1 MWSGI
6 MSTLRLRRLRGV
18 SLIEVMFAVALMGVT
33 ALGVIAAQLWI
44 AREARAAA
52 LREHAVLV
60 ADAVAEAARAPVVG
74 DVGLQQWKARAA
86 SLLPQGDATISES
99 GGGVSFA
106 RVTWSAVSNLPASV
120 VAVDKPASCGDAALP
135 AGVACIAMA
144 FVQ

>member
-6 MSTLRLRRLRGV
+6 MSTVRLRRLRGV
-18 SLIEVMFAVALMGVT
+18 SLIEVMLAIALMAVT

-44 AREARAAA
+44 AREGRAAA
-52 LREHAVLV
+52 LREHAILV
-60 ADAVAEAARAPVVG
+60 ADAVAEAARAPVSG
-74 DVGLQQWKARAA
+74 DAGLQQWKARAA
-86 SLLPQGDATISES
+86 SLLPQGDATISER

-106 RVTWSAVSNLPASV
+106 RVTWSAVSNLPASIV
-120 VAVDKPASCGDAALP
+120 TVDKPASCGDAALP